1 MNQNIDM
8 FLLNNADNI
17 NNKNKL
23 VVVGMSGGV
32 DSSVA
37 AWILKQNGYK
47 VIGLFMKNWEDE
59 ESSNCTY
66 KDDLLDAA
74 SVADK
79 IGIDFE
85 YINFS
90 KEYKDKVFSIF
101 LKEYSLGRT
110 PNPDILCNSE
120 IKFRVFLDYCLN
132 LGAQYIATGHYAR
145 IRKTGSKYQLLKAID
160 LKKDQSYF
168 LYRLNQEQLSRSIFP
183 LGDICK
189 TKVREIAKK
198 IGLHNFNKKDSTGI
212 CFIGE
217 KSFSSFLERFIPVKE
232 GVILT
237 IDGKKIGTHKGV
249 HFYTLGQR
257 KGLGIGG
264 VKDYSSYDALDTG
277 AWYVARKDL
286 KKNIIYAVRSKH
298 HQLLNTSRL
307 QAANIH
313 WIDNSMPA
321 IKNNLY
327 HAKTRYR
334 QLDSECKLLN
344 LNDDELEI
352 MFTEKQWAITPGQSV
367 VIYDN
372 DICMGGGII
381 Y

>member
-1 MNQNIDM
+1 MKNSIDM
-8 FLLNNADNI
+8 CLSNKESG
-17 NNKNKL
+17 NKNKL

-47 VIGLFMKNWEDE
+47 VVGLFMKNWEDH
-59 ESSNCTY
+59 ESSDCTY
-66 KDDLLDAA
+66 KNDLIDAA

-85 YINFS
+85 YANFS
-90 KEYKDKVFSIF
+90 REYKDKVFSIF

-120 IKFRVFLDYCLN
+120 IKFRVFLDYCLQ
-132 LGAQYIATGHYAR
+132 LGANYIATGHYAR
-145 IRKTGSKYQLLKAID
+145 IKKIDSKYHLLKAVD

-183 LGDICK
+183 LGCIQK
-189 TKVREIAKK
+189 TEVREIARE
-198 IGLHNFNKKDSTGI
+198 IGLHNFDKKDSTGI

-217 KSFSSFLERFIPVKE
+217 KFFSGFLEKFIPIKK
-232 GVILT
+232 GAILT
-237 IDGKKIGTHKGV
+237 LDGKEIGVHKGV

-264 VKDYSSYDALDTG
+264 IKDYNPSSNIFENA

-286 KKNIIYAVRSKH
+286 KNNILYVVRGKN
-298 HQLLNTSRL
+298 HQLLNSNRL

-313 WIDNSMPA
+313 WINELMPTK
-321 IKNNLY
+321 KNNLY

-334 QLDSECKLLN
+334 QIDSECKLLN
-344 LNDDELEI
+344 LNDNEI
-352 MFTEKQWAITPGQSV
+352 EIEFKEKQWAITPGQSV

>member
-1 MNQNIDM
+1 MKNNIDM

-17 NNKNKL
+17 KNKL
-23 VVVGMSGGV
+23 VIVGMSGGV

-37 AWILKQNGYK
+37 AWILKQSGCK
-47 VIGLFMKNWEDE
+47 VVGLFMRNWEDN

-66 KDDLLDAA
+66 KDDLIDAA

-101 LKEYSLGRT
+101 LEEYSLGRT

-120 IKFRVFLDYCLN
+120 IKFRVFLDYCLQ

-145 IRKTGSKYQLLKAID
+145 IRKMGYKYHLLKAID

-183 LGDICK
+183 LGEMEK

-217 KSFSSFLERFIPVKE
+217 KLFSTFLEKFIPTRK
-232 GVILT
+232 GDILT

-264 VKDYSSYDALDTG
+264 IKNYTSLHNFDAG

-286 KKNIIYAVRSKH
+286 KNNIIYVVRGRE
-298 HQLLNTSRL
+298 HQLLNSSRL
-307 QAANIH
+307 QAANVH
-313 WIDNSMPA
+313 WIDESMPA
-321 IKNNLY
+321 IKNITY

-334 QLDSECKLLN
+334 QTDSECKLLN
-344 LNDDELEI
+344 LNNDELE
-352 MFTEKQWAITPGQSV
+352 MVFTEKQWAITPGQSV
-367 VIYDN
+367 VIYDDN
-372 DICMGGGII
+372 ICMGGGII

>member
-1 MNQNIDM
+1 M
-8 FLLNNADNI
+8 FLLNNADK
-17 NNKNKL
+17 NKNKL

-37 AWILKQNGYK
+37 AWMLKQNGYK
-47 VIGLFMKNWEDE
+47 VIGLFMKNWEDTG
-59 ESSNCTY
+59 SSNCTY
-66 KDDLLDAA
+66 KDDLIDAA

-120 IKFRVFLDYCLN
+120 IKFRVFLDYCMH

-145 IRKTGSKYQLLKAID
+145 IRKNGSRYQLLKAID

-168 LYRLNQEQLSRSIFP
+168 LYRLNQEQLSHSIFP
-183 LGDICK
+183 LGNINK
-189 TKVREIAKK
+189 TTVREIAKK

-217 KSFSSFLERFIPVKE
+217 KLFSSFLERFIPVKE

-237 IDGKKIGTHKGV
+237 LDGKKIGIHKGV

-264 VKDYSSYDALDTG
+264 IKNYSSSSNFETG
-277 AWYVARKDL
+277 AWYVVRKDL
-286 KKNIIYAVRSKH
+286 ENNIVYVVKGKDH
-298 HQLLNTSRL
+298 PLLNLSRL

-313 WIDNSMPA
+313 WIDESMPA

-327 HAKTRYR
+327 KAKTRYR

-344 LNDDELEI
+344 LKDNELEMI
-352 MFTEKQWAITPGQSV
+352 FTEKQWAITPGQSV